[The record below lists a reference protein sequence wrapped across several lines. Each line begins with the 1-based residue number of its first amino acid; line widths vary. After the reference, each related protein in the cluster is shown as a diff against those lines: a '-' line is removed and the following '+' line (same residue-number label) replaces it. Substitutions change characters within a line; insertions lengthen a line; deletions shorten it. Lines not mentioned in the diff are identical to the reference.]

1 MTRVRPE
8 KGYYQWL
15 SCGTLLDAFD
25 VEENSCLSLDSQ
37 GVYEVERLV
46 DRRRRKVFFKS
57 NFVQNLCTSHMR
69 IMKLY
74 LYFVTIPGKS

>member
-1 MTRVRPE
+1 MTRARPE

-69 IMKLY
+69 IMKL
-74 LYFVTIPGKS
+74 